1 MLFGDKDFSVE
12 ELDALFNEED
22 NQETPPEQEQKPVSP
37 EKPADNQDKGDEKV
51 EQTKA
56 FAKRLRES
64 TDKAISQEREAI
76 AKQMG
81 FESYEAMIKSRENKL
96 YEEKGF
102 DPEQIAPLV
111 DKVYEERRKADPAYQ
126 ELEEFRK
133 QKVLEYGK
141 KELAEITKL
150 TNGEI
155 TSFDQLPK
163 DVMELWTKEGS
174 LKSAFLK
181 LKGEELITKA
191 RAEQSKGT
199 TQHLNTPG
207 GSPKQDQ
214 TRRSLTEEEKSL
226 YRYFNPSVT
235 DEQLNKMTKPIN

>member
-22 NQETPPEQEQKPVSP
+22 NQETPPEQEQKPASP

-111 DKVYEERRKADPAYQ
+111 DKVYEERRKADPA
-126 ELEEFRK
+126 
-133 QKVLEYGK
+133 
-141 KELAEITKL
+141 
-150 TNGEI
+150 
-155 TSFDQLPK
+155 
-163 DVMELWTKEGS
+163 
-174 LKSAFLK
+174 
-181 LKGEELITKA
+181 
-191 RAEQSKGT
+191 
-199 TQHLNTPG
+199 
-207 GSPKQDQ
+207 
-214 TRRSLTEEEKSL
+214 
-226 YRYFNPSVT
+226 
-235 DEQLNKMTKPIN
+235 